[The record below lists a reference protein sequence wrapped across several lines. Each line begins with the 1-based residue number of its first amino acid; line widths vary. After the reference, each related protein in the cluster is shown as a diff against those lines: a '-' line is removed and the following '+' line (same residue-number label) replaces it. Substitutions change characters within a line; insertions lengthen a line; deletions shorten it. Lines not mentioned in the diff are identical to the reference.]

1 MKRQIQVR
9 ASAHSNSVQVLE
21 HTPVYDLDAYL
32 ERKKKQKNVKIRKNC
47 WEAFTFLFSVVF
59 TFSILFLGE

>member
-9 ASAHSNSVQVLE
+9 AHSNSTQVLE
-21 HTPVYDLDAYL
+21 HTPIYDLDAYL
-32 ERKKKQKNVKIRKNC
+32 QRQKKQKLVKIRKNFL
-47 WEAFTFLFSVVF
+47 EAFTFLFSVVF